1 MLGFLSVVTTT
12 TYSLKKLS
20 KLFLLFKLYNLWLT
34 IQRSFPIFSLSKG
47 RIWSFLRRWPG
58 SWEKS
63 FLFSKFYFEH
73 QRTTLGRRGRGLRTC
88 QRPGRSVVPSST
100 IRYTT
105 IGYWATHIAWL
116 LIVKIFTIYKI
127 KKASQLISAKNNH
140 LAHTVWKCKEKIY
153 SDFTFLMHFCRL
165 FNFS

>member
-1 MLGFLSVVTTT
+1 MLYIFNKTDKIISFMLGFLSVVRIRWFFTTRIR
-12 TYSLKKLS
+12 SFLKKKGPGFGEKKFRILT
-20 KLFLLFKLYNLWLT
+20 LFF
-34 IQRSFPIFSLSKG
+34 FF
-47 RIWSFLRRWPG
+47 
-58 SWEKS
+58 
-63 FLFSKFYFEH
+63 FYF
-73 QRTTLGRRGRGLRTC
+73 QRQMATLGRRGRGLRTC

-127 KKASQLISAKNNH
+127 KKASQLISAKNN